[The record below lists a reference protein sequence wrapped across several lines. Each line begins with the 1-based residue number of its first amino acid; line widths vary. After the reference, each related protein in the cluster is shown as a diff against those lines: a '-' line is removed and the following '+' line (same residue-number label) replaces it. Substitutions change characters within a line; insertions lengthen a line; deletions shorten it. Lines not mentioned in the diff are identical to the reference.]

1 MFRSEAVAPHLPFLR
16 RYARALTGS
25 QASGDAYVRA
35 CLEGLIADPDRMS
48 DDATPRVALYRLF
61 HVIWGTTVLPDP
73 PDDEAQRD
81 ADRGAQARLRQLVPE
96 RRQALLLTALEGFSV
111 DEVAVILDRTPAD
124 VQQLIAQVMEDIER
138 EIATNVLIIEDE
150 PIIALDLSRIVRD
163 LGHTV
168 MHVAVTRTDAV
179 AAARRHRPGLILAD
193 IQLADRSSGIEAV
206 RDILLDEGR
215 IPVIFITAYPER
227 LLTGKRQEPT
237 FLITKPFLPDSV
249 KAAISQALFFY
260 PPVEVAGRAS
270 G

>member
-1 MFRSEAVAPHLPFLR
+1 MTRSEAVAPHLPFLR

-25 QASGDAYVRA
+25 QSSGDAYVRA
-35 CLEGLIADPDRMS
+35 TLEALIANPDRMS
-48 DDATPRVALYRLF
+48 GEATPRVGLYRLF
-61 HVIWGTTVLPDP
+61 HAIWGTTTIAEPADDP
-73 PDDEAQRD
+73 TAEK
-81 ADRGAQARLRQLVPE
+81 GAQERLRQLVPE

-111 DEVAVILDRTPAD
+111 DEVAQILDRTPQD
-124 VQQLIAQVMEDIER
+124 VQQLISQVMEDIER
-138 EIATNVLIIEDE
+138 EIATTVLIIEDE

-168 MHVAVTRTDAV
+168 THVAVTRADAV
-179 AAARRHRPGLILAD
+179 AAARKHRPGLILAD
-193 IQLADRSSGIEAV
+193 IQLADRSSGIDAV
-206 RDILLDEGR
+206 HDILDEGR

-227 LLTGKRQEPT
+227 LLTGKRMEPT

-260 PPVEVAGRAS
+260 PPAEEVGRAS